1 MLKAVIA
8 SFIGTFL
15 ALAAVGIVAAI
26 VVDRTID
33 RVAGEISSRIEA
45 KVAAVREQAASV
57 VARVR
62 ERAGA
67 NRTALAAALEA
78 GRGKRDLLVAFG
90 ECVATYADNGDRPAG
105 AVERCLQD
113 YAWVEP

>member
-15 ALAAVGIVAAI
+15 ALAAIGGVAAI
-26 VVDRTID
+26 ALDRTID
-33 RVAGEISSRIEA
+33 RIAGEISTR
-45 KVAAVREQAASV
+45 VTAVREQAATA

-62 ERAGA
+62 ERAVGD
-67 NRTALAAALEA
+67 RTALAAALEA
-78 GRGKRDLLVAFG
+78 GRGKRELLVAFG
-90 ECVATYADNGDRPAG
+90 ECVAAHADSGDRPAG